1 MTDYHIPDN
10 TVLGAVKLKI
20 SDLKRSIAFYEEIV
34 GLKAT
39 EITATTASLS
49 VGGGD
54 PLVLLEQ
61 IPNAVV
67 TPPRRRTAGLYH
79 FAILLPNRESLGQA
93 LRRLIASGISI
104 GQADHLVS
112 EALYI
117 SDPDNNGIEIYADR
131 PRSQWK
137 KDARGD
143 YVMAT
148 DPIDWE
154 GLLAAAAEL
163 PDQALPAGTI
173 IGHVHLHTTGL
184 PESRAFYH
192 NLLGFEIVGDYEAM
206 RALFVAAG
214 GYHHHLGLNI
224 WAGVGAPPPAED
236 MTGLDYFT
244 IIYPTNETLAT
255 AIQRLQENG
264 APIKETGNGH
274 FATDPSGIRIR
285 LTSI

>member
-1 MTDYHIPDN
+1 MDYHIPGD

-20 SDLKRSIAFYEEIV
+20 SDLQRSIAFYEETV
-34 GLKAT
+34 GLQVK
-39 EITATTASLS
+39 ERTATTASLS
-49 VGGGD
+49 IEGGE

-61 IPNAVV
+61 IPNAVI
-67 TPPRRRTAGLYH
+67 TPPRRRTTGLYH
-79 FAILLPNRESLGQA
+79 FAILLPNRPSLGQA
-93 LRRLIASGISI
+93 LKRLIASGIAI

-137 KDARGD
+137 KDANGD
-143 YVMAT
+143 YVMAS

-154 GLLAAAAEL
+154 GLLAAAGDL
-163 PDQALPAGTI
+163 PDQGMPSGTI
-173 IGHVHLHTTGL
+173 IGHVHLHTIGL

-192 NLLGFEIVGDYEAM
+192 HLLGFEIVGDYQAM

-224 WAGVGAPPPAED
+224 WAGIGAPPSAAD

-244 IIYPTNETLAT
+244 IIYPNGETLA
-255 AIQRLQENG
+255 AAVKRLQENG
-264 APIKETGNGH
+264 APVQETDDGYLT
-274 FATDPSGIRIR
+274 TDPSGIRIR
-285 LTSI
+285 LTSNL